1 MTTSWNNRNDDILHG
16 ITLAMIIDTLVLE
29 FWYNWLADRFKM
41 NCFHSN
47 PSKASVLK
55 FLRKTEWAR
64 LQVQGL
70 YVKTMLDK
78 RDKERKQ
85 KRREEKKQ
93 A

>member
-1 MTTSWNNRNDDILHG
+1 M
-16 ITLAMIIDTLVLE
+16 
-29 FWYNWLADRFKM
+29 ADRFKM

-47 PSKASVLK
+47 PSKASILK

-70 YVKTMLDK
+70 YVKTVLDK
-78 RDKERKQ
+78 
-85 KRREEKKQ
+85 KRRNKKT